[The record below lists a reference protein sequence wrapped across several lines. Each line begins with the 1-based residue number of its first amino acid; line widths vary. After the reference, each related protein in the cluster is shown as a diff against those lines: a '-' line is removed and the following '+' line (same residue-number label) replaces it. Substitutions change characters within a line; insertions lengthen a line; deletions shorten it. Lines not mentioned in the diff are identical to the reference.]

1 MPRIVVPLD
10 ESENAEQALPWAAY
24 IARAVGCS
32 IHLVCVWTHDQEI
45 WLRAG
50 VESGAPLERIAEALD
65 DYLQGVRGR
74 SELAGVVIT
83 TEVRIGP
90 VADHIREVCDEGDT
104 RYVVLTSHGAGG
116 LRRFIQGSVADA
128 LVRTLRVPLFVVR
141 PGQATPPIERMVVTL
156 DGSET
161 SECALGPA
169 RALAAATGAK
179 IHLLRVSNPLAELP
193 YTSLGPAGD
202 LGELSKELFL
212 AAEEYLRLTALVD
225 EVFEVRSGRPL
236 DVIVG
241 YAQEKACDVIAMG
254 THGRGG
260 VLRLALGSTADA
272 VMRAA
277 DRVVLLVPERAAN
290 GKPGSQA

>member
-10 ESENAEQALPWAAY
+10 ESESAEHALPWAAY
-24 IARAVGCS
+24 IARALGCS
-32 IHLVCVWTHDQEI
+32 LHLLTVWTHDEEI

-50 VESGAPLERIAEALD
+50 IEPGASLERIALTLD
-65 DYLQGVRGR
+65 DYLRGVTGR
-74 SELAGVVIT
+74 PELKGLTVT
-83 TEVRIGP
+83 TEVRIGK
-90 VADHIREVCDEGDT
+90 VADHIREVCESGET
-104 RYVVLTSHGAGG
+104 RYVVITTHGRGG
-116 LRRFIQGSVADA
+116 FRRFIQGSVTES
-128 LVRTLRVPLFVVR
+128 LVRSLKVPLFIVR
-141 PGQATPPIERMVVTL
+141 PGEAMPPVERIVLTL

-179 IHLLRVSNPLAELP
+179 LHLLRVANPLAELP

-202 LGELSKELFL
+202 LGELSKELFA
-212 AAEEYLRLTALVD
+212 AAEEYLEKAAHEGEAWD
-225 EVFEVRSGRPL
+225 VRAGRPL
-236 DVIVG
+236 DVIVD
-241 YAQEKACDVIAMG
+241 YAKEKDCDVIAMG

-277 DRVVLLVPERAAN
+277 QQAILLVPERAARV
-290 GKPGSQA
+290 

>member
-24 IARAVGCS
+24 LARAFGYS
-32 IHLVCVWTHDQEI
+32 IHMVCVWTHDAEF
-45 WLRAG
+45 WRRAG
-50 VESGAPLERIAEALD
+50 VEAGAPLERIAEALN
-65 DYLQGVRGR
+65 DYLQEVRVG
-74 SELAGVVIT
+74 SELAGIETT
-83 TEVRIGP
+83 TEVRAGR
-90 VADHIREVCDEGDT
+90 VADHIREVCDEGET
-104 RYVVLTSHGAGG
+104 RFVVLTSHGAGG
-116 LRRFIQGSVADA
+116 LRRFIQGSVTDA

-141 PGQATPPIERMVVTL
+141 PGQGAPPIRRMVVAL

-169 RALAAATGAK
+169 RAVAAGTGAT
-179 IHLLRVSNPLAELP
+179 IHLLRVANPLAELP

-202 LGELSKELFL
+202 LGALSNELFHG
-212 AAEEYLRLTALVD
+212 AEEYLRQRALAGEEWD
-225 EVFEVRSGRPL
+225 VRAGRPL
-236 DVIVG
+236 DVIVE
-241 YAQEKACDVIAMG
+241 YAKEKDCALIAMG

-277 DRVVLLVPERAAN
+277 DRVVLVVPERSGQSN
-290 GKPGSQA
+290 GPG

>member
-10 ESENAEQALPWAAY
+10 ESEVAEEALPWAAY
-24 IARAVGCS
+24 LARALGCS
-32 IHLVCVWTHDQEI
+32 IHLVCVWTHDEEI

-65 DYLQGVRGR
+65 DYLRAVKARG
-74 SELAGVVIT
+74 ELAGLVT
-83 TEVRIGP
+83 TSEVRIGR
-90 VADHIREVCDEGDT
+90 VADHIQEVCEEGET

-128 LVRTLRVPLFVVR
+128 LVRTLKVPLFVVR
-141 PGQATPPIERMVVTL
+141 PGQSAPPLQRILVTL

-169 RALAAATGAK
+169 RAVAAATGSK
-179 IHLLRVSNPLAELP
+179 IHLLRVSNPLAEVP
-193 YTSLGPAGD
+193 YTTLGPAGD
-202 LGELSKELFL
+202 LGQLSKELFQ
-212 AAEEYLRLTALVD
+212 AAEEYLRQTAEEGEEWD
-225 EVFEVRSGRPL
+225 VRAGRPL
-236 DVIVG
+236 DAIID
-241 YAQEKACDVIAMG
+241 YAKDKSCGLIAMG

-272 VMRAA
+272 VTRAA
-277 DRVVLLVPERAAN
+277 DRVVLLVPERSAN
-290 GKPGSQA
+290 S